1 MYDDYSYEASVL
13 AGGISIVYSLIVI
26 AISVVMLIGM
36 WKAFQKANKPGWAA
50 IIPVY
55 NSYVLAQIS
64 FGNGWLFLLSF
75 VPFVNFVYAIML
87 QFKLAKAFGKG
98 TGFGFLLL
106 FLPVIGYPMLGYS
119 NSIYYIGP
127 NGIRMNNFGSMP
139 MGNMQVQ
146 QGMNGANPQ
155 YTGQPMQNM
164 QNMGSMQGGQPMQ
177 NMQNMQWHGN
187 NGTNTQMQNSVNLN
201 KQQGQQMRPNN
212 NMGNMQGQQGYMSQ
226 PRPNMQGQMNN
237 GQQQRPV
244 QPRPQQRPMQPGQN
258 NQYQQR
264 PGQINKGQ
272 PVRPQQRPNN
282 PNM

>member
-13 AGGISIVYSLIVI
+13 AGGIIIVYSLIVI
-26 AISVVMLIGM
+26 ALSVVMLIGM

-75 VPFVNFVYAIML
+75 VPFVNFVYAFML
-87 QFKLAKAFGKG
+87 QFKIAKAFGKG

-139 MGNMQVQ
+139 MGNMQGQ
-146 QGMNGANPQ
+146 QGMNGSNPQ

-164 QNMGSMQGGQPMQ
+164 GNMQGGQP
-177 NMQNMQWHGN
+177 MQNMQWHGN

-212 NMGNMQGQQGYMSQ
+212 SMGNMQGQQGYMNQQ

-258 NQYQQR
+258 NQYQQI
-264 PGQINKGQ
+264 PGQMNNGQ